1 MNIPEQYLQALV
13 AISEEINSIQEPAA
27 LLNRILEIALRELS
41 AERGFILLR
50 DEESGELTPHAA
62 WNLAPDAISDIREI
76 SSTAVESVLRDQKSI
91 LTFDTDTDGK
101 FDQSQ
106 SVVLNKIRSIA
117 CVPLRQKGRVIGVIY
132 MDSRGQKARFTQQ
145 SLAFLDAFANASAI
159 ALENARL
166 LESLRRE
173 NESLR
178 EEFHRVFAFK
188 EILGHSPSMERVFQ
202 MMGKVLN
209 NSTTVLVNGETGTGK
224 ELIARAIHY
233 NGIRK
238 NLPFL
243 AVN

>member
-106 SVVLNKIRSIA
+106 SVVLNKIRSI
-117 CVPLRQKGRVIGVIY
+117 
-132 MDSRGQKARFTQQ
+132 
-145 SLAFLDAFANASAI
+145 
-159 ALENARL
+159 
-166 LESLRRE
+166 
-173 NESLR
+173 
-178 EEFHRVFAFK
+178 
-188 EILGHSPSMERVFQ
+188 
-202 MMGKVLN
+202 
-209 NSTTVLVNGETGTGK
+209 
-224 ELIARAIHY
+224 
-233 NGIRK
+233 
-238 NLPFL
+238 
-243 AVN
+243 